1 MNVCMPLTLGPHW
14 LHEDPIGLVALL
26 ASAVQ

>member
-1 MNVCMPLTLGPHW
+1 MPLTLGPHW

-26 ASAVQ
+26 AGAVQ